1 MATKAEKV
9 RELVKSMVK
18 TAFIFERPDGS
29 RGVVLKSSP
38 RRKGFTVGL
47 TDLTA
52 ADAKVIGES
61 VTEVLRTLINP
72 KAKEFVD
79 SKVKVW
85 NGERK

>member
-1 MATKAEKV
+1 MATKQDKV
-9 RELVKSMVK
+9 TELVKSMIK

-61 VTEVLRTLINP
+61 VTEVLQTLIDP
-72 KAKEFVD
+72 KAKEYVD
-79 SKVKVW
+79 SKVKTW
-85 NGERK
+85 DGERK